1 MSEALDTRR
10 RRLIY
15 RSWYCGFK
23 EMDLLLG
30 RFAKTHMATLSE
42 EEVDIYE
49 KLLEDNNDPRL
60 YRWITA
66 QEDVP
71 SEHDTTL
78 LRKIRDYAASPAFTE
93 APFTQDPTAVRN

>member
-1 MSEALDTRR
+1 MTDTTSDTLDARR

-15 RSWYCGFK
+15 RSWYCGIK

-30 RFAKTHMATLSE
+30 RFAKTHMASLTE
-42 EEVDIYE
+42 EEVDAYE
-49 KLLEDNNDPRL
+49 QLLADNNDPRL

-71 SEHDTTL
+71 AELDTAL
-78 LRKIRDYAASPAFTE
+78 LRKIRDYATSPAFTKSPFTE
-93 APFTQDPTAVRN
+93 APQ

>member
-1 MSEALDTRR
+1 MSDNLDARR

-23 EMDLLLG
+23 EMDLVLG
-30 RFAKTHMATLSE
+30 RFAKTHMGLLNE
-42 EEVDIYE
+42 EEVDAYE

-66 QEDVP
+66 QEEVP
-71 SEHDTTL
+71 TDKDTPL
-78 LRKIRDYAASPAFTE
+78 LRKIREYATSPAFTE
-93 APFTQDPTAVRN
+93 APFSEDPTAVRN